1 MRSFFKYCYQI
12 TMSLIFI
19 FIADN
24 SYGALNG
31 PTWETEIRPVADTSR
46 TKSLGSGNVNNDAFQ
61 TPSGIAFS
69 NDGKKVFA
77 TNKSVDGNDTTG
89 QECLRTFNLSSPY
102 DLRTAGKIQD
112 EIDPIITLAGETGA
126 TSYRCEDI
134 NFSNDGRKLFL
145 SNQVGDIYQF
155 DLAAPFSLPGM
166 TYNSIEERIGT
177 GYTNFSFNNDGTK
190 LFSLKSSNNSNSVLE
205 FNLASPYD
213 ITNIPDD
220 MSTSITAFNLFL

>member
-1 MRSFFKYCYQI
+1 MISE
-12 TMSLIFI
+12 
-19 FIADN
+19 N
-24 SYGALNG
+24 SYAELKA

-46 TKSLGSGNVNNDAFQ
+46 TKSLGEGNVNNDAFQ
-61 TPSGIAFS
+61 RPTGIAFS

-77 TNKSVDGNDTTG
+77 TNKLVENEADG

-155 DLAAPFSLPGM
+155 DFCLL
-166 TYNSIEERIGT
+166 
-177 GYTNFSFNNDGTK
+177 YTSPSPRDSFR
-190 LFSLKSSNNSNSVLE
+190 SRMPSS
-205 FNLASPYD
+205 A
-213 ITNIPDD
+213 
-220 MSTSITAFNLFL
+220 

>member
-1 MRSFFKYCYQI
+1 MRIFFKYFNQI
-12 TMSLIFI
+12 TMTLIFI
-19 FIADN
+19 FIAEN

-46 TKSLGSGNVNNDAFQ
+46 TKSLGGGSVGNDAFQ

-77 TNKSVDGNDTTG
+77 VNKFVKNT

-102 DLRTAGKIQD
+102 DLRTAGKILD
-112 EIDPIITLAGETGA
+112 EIDPIITLAGKTINTEA
-126 TSYRCEDI
+126 SRCEDI

-145 SNQVGDIYQF
+145 SNQLGDIFQF

-166 TYNSIEERIGT
+166 TYNSIEAYISI
-177 GYTNFSFNNDGTK
+177 NK
-190 LFSLKSSNNSNSVLE
+190 LFS
-205 FNLASPYD
+205 
-213 ITNIPDD
+213 
-220 MSTSITAFNLFL
+220 